1 MRNIKMNSI
10 LFILATTAWI
20 LVFPEFLIYNNSSA
34 AQTLL
39 PTEADTNTN
48 MKTYVNEH
56 YKITIS
62 YPAKWDKI
70 EFAQGITE
78 GGRQILVTFLSPQ
91 EGPSDSFR
99 EYLTIEVADL
109 PRGTVVDNSTL
120 IQYAEKEVLGYDKS
134 LQDFH
139 SLANSN
145 QAGNPELNIA
155 SHKCLKQLYSY
166 IDATAGKINSLQL
179 YCPGNSKIYII
190 SFQSD
195 SNKYL
200 LYLPIVKQMINSFN
214 VP

>member
-10 LFILATTAWI
+10 WFILATTAW
-20 LVFPEFLIYNNSSA
+20 LVVFPEVLNYHNSLA
-34 AQTLL
+34 AQKLL
-39 PTEADTNTN
+39 PTDADTNTN
-48 MKTYVNEH
+48 LKTYVNEH

-99 EYLTIEVADL
+99 EYMTIEVADL
-109 PRGTVVDNSTL
+109 PRGSVVDNSTL
-120 IQYAEKEVLGYDKS
+120 IQYAEKQFLGYDKS
-134 LQDFH
+134 LRDFH

-145 QAGNPELNIA
+145 QASNPELNIA
-155 SHKCLKQLYSY
+155 GHKCLKQLYSY
-166 IDATAGKINSLQL
+166 VDATAGKINSLQL
-179 YCPGNSKIYII
+179 SCLSNSKIYII

-195 SNKYL
+195 SNKYS
-200 LYLPIVKQMINSFN
+200 LYLPVVKQMINSIN